1 MSTKELPRATLSQLL
16 ERAVPYERWRAPLD
30 RKLQMLTLLAG
41 AALLAQLLFLWNL
54 PGLLEWSRSGFF
66 LVGGGILR
74 GLLSWLA
81 AHATVILLLIL
92 ASLGLYLVLVWR
104 TRMLQAGG
112 LTWHRVAFAEVAAGA
127 ASAFPIAVSLAIILV
142 NLVLWVLAICLFLWF
157 IGFLLSGAG
166 R

>member
-30 RKLQMLTLLAG
+30 RRLQMLTLLAG
-41 AALLAQLLFLWNL
+41 AALLTQLLFLWL
-54 PGLLEWSRSGFF
+54 VPGLLRWSRSGFF
-66 LVGGGILR
+66 LVLGGTLHS
-74 GLLSWLA
+74 LLSWLA
-81 AHATVILLLIL
+81 AHAAVMLLLTL
-92 ASLGLYLVLVWR
+92 AALGLYLMLVWR

-127 ASAFPIAVSLAIILV
+127 ASAFPVAVSLAIILL
-142 NLVLWVLAICLFLWF
+142 NLILWVLAICLFLSF
-157 IGFLLSGAG
+157 IGLLLSGSG